1 MLIGLTGGIACG
13 KSTVSQMLAQKG
25 AIIVD
30 ADLIA
35 RLVVAPGS
43 EGLKGLVDCFG
54 VEILDKN
61 GALDRPSL
69 GKIVFAHPEK
79 RALLEKITH
88 PLIAQE
94 SNRQITEALA
104 KNPPL
109 VVYDAALLFESGR
122 AEAFRPIV
130 VVYLNA
136 QEQIK
141 RVMVRDGMSAQ
152 DAQKR
157 INSQMSVDQ
166 KVALGDFKIDNSG
179 DLESLAIQVDAL
191 FKQLSNQSSN

>member
-13 KSTVSQMLAQKG
+13 KSTVSKLLAQKG

-35 RLVVAPGS
+35 RLIVAPGS
-43 EGLKGLVDCFG
+43 EGLNQLQVCFG
-54 VEILDKN
+54 SDILDEH

-69 GKIVFAHPEK
+69 GKIVFADPEK
-79 RALLEKITH
+79 RVQLEKITH
-88 PLIAQE
+88 PLIAKE

-104 KNPPL
+104 QNPPL

-122 AEAFRPIV
+122 ADAFRPVV
-130 VVYLNA
+130 VVYLNRE
-136 QEQIK
+136 EQVK
-141 RVMVRDGMSAQ
+141 RVMVRDGISAE

-157 INSQMSVDQ
+157 IDAQMSVEQ
-166 KVALGDFKIDNSG
+166 KVALADFKIDNSG
-179 DLESLAIQVDAL
+179 DLESLSKQVDAL
-191 FKQLSNQSSN
+191 FDLLHKP